1 MKAQTVPDTCGLVP
15 AISLRWARSCIPC
28 RDCRDIRAFTPVF
41 AGYAGNDMERLTHRN
56 DRRSYTFSVAFFFSR
71 SVANSTVP

>member
-1 MKAQTVPDTCGLVP
+1 MAGLVP
-15 AISLRWARSCIPC
+15 AISLRLARSCIPG

-41 AGYAGNDMERLTHRN
+41 AGYAGNDTEKPMQGHRKG
-56 DRRSYTFSVAFFFSR
+56 RRESNRYTFSVAFFFSR